1 MKGLDLAEAYYREV
15 GLPMIRERF
24 ADCEGRLAVGL
35 VGPGSECFGFDDEL
49 SRDHDWGPAFC
60 LWLTDDDHARV
71 GAELQQAYAGLP
83 PVFEGFG
90 PRRAS
95 PGEEWRV
102 GVGRTAAFYRRFTG
116 LDRPPERL
124 EEWLR
129 IPEESLATCTN
140 GRVFRD
146 PLGEFTRR
154 REALLAYYPEDIRL
168 KKIASLCIT
177 TAQTGQYNYGRSL
190 RRADRFAA
198 AYSAV
203 TFAANAIRLV
213 FLLNR
218 RFAPFYKWLH
228 RAVRDLP
235 ALGAEVHR
243 QIDTLLAEDDPGRKA
258 DIMESVSV
266 LLADALRG
274 QGLSDSDSDFLLD
287 HAPQVQARIE
297 SPRLRQHL
305 TA

>member
-24 ADCEGRLAVGL
+24 ADWEARLAAGL
-35 VGPGSECFGFDDEL
+35 AGPGSECFGFDDEL

-60 LWLTDDDHARV
+60 LWLTDDDYESI
-71 GAELQQAYAGLP
+71 GLDLQRAYVQLPATFMGL
-83 PVFEGFG
+83 G

-102 GVGRTAAFYRRFTG
+102 GVGGTSAFYRRFTG

-146 PLGEFTRR
+146 PLGDFTLRR
-154 REALLAYYPEDIRL
+154 QALLAYYPEDIRL

-177 TAQTGQYNYGRSL
+177 IAQTGQYNYARSL
-190 RRADRFAA
+190 KRGDRFTA
-198 AYSAV
+198 AYSTV
-203 TFAANAIRLV
+203 TFAVNAIRLV

-235 ALGAEVHR
+235 ALGPEVHQ
-243 QIDTLLAEDDPGRKA
+243 QIESLLTQDDTARKA
-258 DIMESVSV
+258 DVMESVSV
-266 LLADALRG
+266 LLAEALRRLE
-274 QGLSDSDSDFLLD
+274 LSDSESDFLLD
-287 HAPQVQARIE
+287 HAPRVQSRI
-297 SPRLRQHL
+297 SDARLRQHL
-305 TA
+305 RA

>member
-1 MKGLDLAEAYYREV
+1 MKGLDLAEAYYREA

-60 LWLTDDDHARV
+60 LWLSDDDHARV

-146 PLGEFTRR
+146 PLGEFTGR

-168 KKIASLCIT
+168 K
-177 TAQTGQYNYGRSL
+177 
-190 RRADRFAA
+190 
-198 AYSAV
+198 
-203 TFAANAIRLV
+203 
-213 FLLNR
+213 
-218 RFAPFYKWLH
+218 
-228 RAVRDLP
+228 
-235 ALGAEVHR
+235 
-243 QIDTLLAEDDPGRKA
+243 
-258 DIMESVSV
+258 
-266 LLADALRG
+266 
-274 QGLSDSDSDFLLD
+274 
-287 HAPQVQARIE
+287 
-297 SPRLRQHL
+297 
-305 TA
+305 

>member
-1 MKGLDLAEAYYREV
+1 MKGLELAQAYFRAA

-24 ADCEGRLAVGL
+24 VDVAERAAAGL

-60 LWLTDDDHARV
+60 LWLADDDHARI
-71 GAELQQAYAGLP
+71 GAELQAAYAALP
-83 PVFEGFG
+83 PIFEGCG

-102 GVGRTAAFYRRFTG
+102 GAQRTSAFYRRFTG

-154 REALLAYYPEDIRL
+154 REALLAYYPEDVRL

-177 TAQTGQYNYGRSL
+177 TAQTGQYNYARSL
-190 RRADRFAA
+190 KRGDRFAA

-228 RAVRDLP
+228 RAVRELP
-235 ALGAEVHR
+235 TLGAEVHG
-243 QIDTLLAEDDPGRKA
+243 QIDLMLAEDDPDRRA
-258 DIMESVSV
+258 EVMESVSV
-266 LLADALRG
+266 AIADVLRR
-274 QGLSDSDSDFLLD
+274 QGLSNSDSDFLLD